1 MSSIAP
7 LNFPDL
13 ELLQHYGG
21 NFQNYFA
28 AVYKIFESHFIKNKT
43 YFLGVHVTAQKHP
56 EVDGIHRTFYHITHE
71 GEDEG
76 NRLPDFDRMERIRF
90 PEFMMVSCP
99 DDELLIWKNQR
110 GRDTR
115 VLIFNET
122 QGYLVVMTERKGFNL
137 FWTAYYIERSHSKK
151 KLLKEYE
158 EYIKAKTA

>member
-1 MSSIAP
+1 MGAIKSCKFMSSIAP

-71 GEDEG
+71 G
-76 NRLPDFDRMERIRF
+76 
-90 PEFMMVSCP
+90 
-99 DDELLIWKNQR
+99 
-110 GRDTR
+110 
-115 VLIFNET
+115 
-122 QGYLVVMTERKGFNL
+122 
-137 FWTAYYIERSHSKK
+137 
-151 KLLKEYE
+151 
-158 EYIKAKTA
+158 

>member
-1 MSSIAP
+1 M
-7 LNFPDL
+7 
-13 ELLQHYGG
+13 
-21 NFQNYFA
+21 
-28 AVYKIFESHFIKNKT
+28 VYIEPFII
-43 YFLGVHVTAQKHP
+43 LRMRA
-56 EVDGIHRTFYHITHE
+56 
-71 GEDEG
+71 EDEG